1 MTGSSKRLSLVLAL
15 PAGENARIEG
25 WARGAPPATWPDWG
39 GHVTIW
45 PALEPALDLNALVFM
60 LQSVVGRFQSFE
72 LSMSR
77 PELKPF
83 WGSPRLYTA
92 QLVAGE
98 DDIGASDLDA
108 LRAGLYQS
116 LSDVAVDLH
125 PETRSN
131 WFEPHISLTVGLDH
145 DDAAAVVDAARRDS
159 LSARFVVQSVDL
171 NQALGEGAYARV
183 GSFAL
188 APAAK
193 PPERPTSD
201 A

>member
-1 MTGSSKRLSLVLAL
+1 MNSSSQRLSLVLAL
-15 PAGENARIEG
+15 PADENTRIQR
-25 WARGAPPATWPDWG
+25 WTLNAPPATWPEWG

-45 PALEPALDLNALVFM
+45 PAFEPSTSLDALVAM
-60 LQSVVGRFQSFE
+60 LQTVVGRFEAFE
-72 LSMSR
+72 LSMSQVA
-77 PELKPF
+77 LKPF

-92 QLVAGE
+92 QLVAG
-98 DDIGASDLDA
+98 DDDEGATELDA

-145 DDAAAVVDAARRDS
+145 DDASAVIDAARRDS

-171 NQALGEGAYARV
+171 NQSLGDGAYLRL

-188 APAAK
+188 APPAEA
-193 PPERPTSD
+193 SGVGS
-201 A
+201 AGA

>member
-1 MTGSSKRLSLVLAL
+1 MTTSPPRLSLVLAL
-15 PAGENARIEG
+15 PDDENARIER
-25 WARGAPPATWPDWG
+25 WTRNSPPATWPGWG

-45 PALEPALDLNALVFM
+45 PALEPSSGLDALVSM
-60 LQSVVGRFQSFE
+60 LQTVVARFEAFE
-72 LSMSR
+72 LSMSQ
-77 PELKPF
+77 PALKPF

-92 QLVAGE
+92 QLVAG
-98 DDIGASDLDA
+98 DDDLGGAELAA

-145 DDAAAVVDAARRDS
+145 DGAAAVVEAARRDA
-159 LSARFVVQSVDL
+159 LSIRFVVQSVDL
-171 NQALGEGAYARV
+171 YQTLGDGAYART

-188 APAAK
+188 APSSRDPGLRAA
-193 PPERPTSD
+193 D